1 MCIYQGRGT
10 LYYYVM
16 NIIHNKDIGTKQKA
30 LAINLDPKIYG
41 SFAEIGAGQE
51 VAANFFKAG
60 ASSGTIAKTMSAY
73 DMTFSDAIY
82 GVQQVK
88 RYVSEHRLISMLDHE
103 YGLLIERLAEQRG
116 NNTTFFAFSDTMSAL
131 NYTKTNEGHGWM
143 GVRFQLEPN
152 GQFNDVVLHVKLLD
166 NDTILQQQAVGILGV
181 NLMYACFY
189 YNEIPPVFLLS
200 LIDNLTKDRIQ
211 IDMIRF
217 EGPCFTRVDNR
228 LMSLHLVKYG
238 FSDAAVFGPDGKNQ
252 QPSEVLYKKHIVV
265 IRGRFRPIINV
276 HLDMLSNGV
285 KQFMQEPDVDKDNVM
300 VITELTLQSLKERD
314 ADENADIDEK
324 DFLDRVDILCSL
336 GQTVLISNFHE
347 YYKLVAYLSKI
358 TKLKLGV
365 VLGYPNLEYI
375 FSEEHYKDLPG
386 GILESFATLF
396 SRKVKLF
403 VYPTLRDGVIW
414 NCLRFYP
421 PPHLIDLYRY
431 LITNDKIEDIRH
443 YNESNLHVQTDI
455 VLQLIKQGV
464 EGWEQYV
471 PAEVA
476 AMIKDRHLFGYTTET
491 KVDTHIIEKID
502 EAAVKPPKV
511 V

>member
-1 MCIYQGRGT
+1 MAIGN
-10 LYYYVM
+10 L
-16 NIIHNKDIGTKQKA
+16 NIVHNTDIGTKQKA

-41 SFAEIGAGQE
+41 SFAEIGAGQD

-82 GVQQVK
+82 GVQQVR
-88 RYVSEHRLISMLDHE
+88 RYVSEQRLISMLDHE
-103 YGLLIERLAEQRG
+103 YDLLIERLAEQRG
-116 NNTTFFAFSDTMSAL
+116 STTTFFAFSDTMSAL
-131 NYTKTNEGHGWM
+131 NYSKTNEGHGWM

-152 GQFNDVVLHVKLLD
+152 GAFNDVVLHVKLLD
-166 NDTILQQQAVGILGV
+166 NDNNLQQQAVGTLGV

-189 YNEIPPVFLLS
+189 YHEVPPVFLLS
-200 LIDNLTKDRIQ
+200 LMDNLSKDSVQ

-217 EGPCFTRVDNR
+217 EGPDFAKVDNR

-238 FSDAAVFGPDGKNQ
+238 FSDAAAFGPDGKNL
-252 QPSEVLYKKHIVV
+252 QPSEILYKKHTVV

-276 HLDMLSNGV
+276 HLDMLNKGV
-285 KQFMQEPDVDKDNVM
+285 KQFMEEPDVDRKNVI
-300 VITELTLQSLKERD
+300 VITELTLQALKERN
-314 ADENADIDEK
+314 ADEDAEIDEK

-375 FSEEHYKDLPG
+375 FSEEHYQELPG

-403 VYPTLRDGVIW
+403 IYPTLRDGVIW
-414 NCLRFYP
+414 NCLRFHP
-421 PPHLIDLYRY
+421 PAHLIDLYRY
-431 LITNDKIEDIRH
+431 LIANNKIEDIRH
-443 YNESNLHVQTDI
+443 YNENNLHVQTDK
-455 VLQLIKQGV
+455 VLQLIKEGAP
-464 EGWEQYV
+464 GWEEYV

-476 AMIKDRHLFGYTTET
+476 TMIKDRHLFGYIGENNVP
-491 KVDTHIIEKID
+491 KEDT
-502 EAAVKPPKV
+502 AAAATNK
-511 V
+511 

>member
-1 MCIYQGRGT
+1 MTAIY
-10 LYYYVM
+10 
-16 NIIHNKDIGTKQKA
+16 NKDLGTKQKA

-41 SFAEIGAGQE
+41 SFAEIGAGQD

-60 ASSGTIAKTMSAY
+60 GSSGTIAKTMSAY

-82 GVQQVK
+82 GALQVR
-88 RYVSEHRLISMLDHE
+88 RYVSEARLTSMLEHE
-103 YGLLIERLAEQRG
+103 YGLLIERLATQRG
-116 NNTTFFAFSDTMSAL
+116 DSTTFFAFSDTMSAL
-131 NYTKTNEGHGWM
+131 NFHKTNEGHGWM

-152 GQFNDVVLHVKLLD
+152 GAYNDVILHVKLLD
-166 NDTILQQQAVGILGV
+166 NDNNLQQQAVGVLGV

-189 YNEIPPVFLLS
+189 YHEVPPVFLLS
-200 LIDNLTKDRIQ
+200 LIDDLSKDRIQ

-217 EGPCFTRVDNR
+217 EGPNFTNVDNR

-265 IRGRFRPIINV
+265 IRGRFRPVINV
-276 HLDMLSNGV
+276 HMDMLHTGV
-285 KQFMQEPDVDKDNVM
+285 KQFLQEPDVDHSQVV

-314 ADENADIDEK
+314 ADDSSEIDEK

-347 YYKLVAYLSKI
+347 YYKLVSYLSKI
-358 TKLKLGV
+358 TKLKMGV

-375 FSEEHYKDLPG
+375 FSEEHYQDLPG
-386 GILESFATLF
+386 GILESFAALF

-403 VYPTLRDGVIW
+403 IYPTLRDGMIM

-421 PPHLIDLYRY
+421 PSHLIDLYRY
-431 LITNDKIEDIRH
+431 LIANNKIEDIRN
-443 YNESNLHVQTDI
+443 YNEGNLNVQTDN
-455 VLQLIKQGV
+455 VLQLIKEGAD
-464 EGWEQYV
+464 GWEELV
-471 PAEVA
+471 PPEVA
-476 AMIKDRHLFGYTTET
+476 SVIKDRCLFGYPCKTET
-491 KVDTHIIEKID
+491 AKE
-502 EAAVKPPKV
+502 EVKANEPSEHTGANLHK
-511 V
+511 

>member
-1 MCIYQGRGT
+1 MTAIY
-10 LYYYVM
+10 
-16 NIIHNKDIGTKQKA
+16 NKDIGTKQKA

-41 SFAEIGAGQE
+41 SFAEIGAGQD

-60 ASSGTIAKTMSAY
+60 GSSGTIAKTMSAY

-82 GVQQVK
+82 GALQVR
-88 RYVSEHRLISMLDHE
+88 RYVSEARLTSMLEHE
-103 YGLLIERLAEQRG
+103 YGLLIERLSAQRG
-116 NNTTFFAFSDTMSAL
+116 DSTTFFAFSDTMSAL
-131 NYTKTNEGHGWM
+131 NFHKTNEGHGWM

-152 GQFNDVVLHVKLLD
+152 GAYNDVILHVKLLD
-166 NDTILQQQAVGILGV
+166 NDNNLQQQAVGVLGV

-189 YNEIPPVFLLS
+189 YHEVPPVFLLS
-200 LIDNLTKDRIQ
+200 LIDDLSKDRIQ

-217 EGPCFTRVDNR
+217 EGPNFKNVDNR

-265 IRGRFRPIINV
+265 VRGRFRPVINV
-276 HLDMLSNGV
+276 HMDMLHTGV
-285 KQFMQEPDVDKDNVM
+285 KQFLQEPDVDHSQVV

-314 ADENADIDEK
+314 ADDNSEIDEK

-347 YYKLVAYLSKI
+347 YYKLVSYLSKI
-358 TKLKLGV
+358 TKLKMGV

-375 FSEEHYKDLPG
+375 FSEEHYQDLPG

-403 VYPTLRDGVIW
+403 IYPTLRDGVIM

-431 LITNDKIEDIRH
+431 LIANNKIEDIRN
-443 YNESNLHVQTDI
+443 YNEGNLNVQTDK
-455 VLQLIKQGV
+455 VLRLIK
-464 EGWEQYV
+464 EGADGWQEYV

-476 AMIKDRHLFGYTTET
+476 SIIKDRCLFGYPCKTET
-491 KVDTHIIEKID
+491 PKEEVKAD
-502 EAAVKPPKV
+502 EPSEHTGA
-511 V
+511 

>member
-1 MCIYQGRGT
+1 ME
-10 LYYYVM
+10 
-16 NIIHNKDIGTKQKA
+16 IIHNKYIGTKQKA

-41 SFAEIGAGQE
+41 SFAEIGAGQD

-88 RYVSEHRLISMLDHE
+88 RYVSEQRLISMLDHE
-103 YGLLIERLAEQRG
+103 YGLIIERLAEQRG
-116 NNTTFFAFSDTMSAL
+116 DTSTFFAFSGTFSAL
-131 NYTKTNEGHGWM
+131 NYHKTNEGHGWM

-152 GQFNDVVLHVKLLD
+152 GVFHDVVLHVKLLD
-166 NDTILQQQAVGILGV
+166 NDNNLQQQAVGILGV

-189 YNEIPPVFLLS
+189 YHEVPTVFLLS
-200 LIDNLTKDRIQ
+200 LMDNLSKDSIQ

-217 EGPCFTRVDNR
+217 EGPQFSKVDNR
-228 LMSLHLVKYG
+228 LMSLYLVKYG
-238 FSDAAVFGPDGKNQ
+238 FSDAAVFSPQGQNL

-265 IRGRFRPIINV
+265 IRGRFRPLINV
-276 HLDMLSNGV
+276 HLDMLNTGV
-285 KQFMQEPDVDKDNVM
+285 KQFMQEPDVDKENVT
-300 VITELTLQSLKERD
+300 VITELTLQALKERNGG
-314 ADENADIDEK
+314 ENAEIDEK
-324 DFLDRVDILCSL
+324 DFLDRVDILSSL

-375 FSEEHYKDLPG
+375 FSEEHYKDLAG

-396 SRKVKLF
+396 SRNVKLF
-403 VYPTLRDGVIW
+403 IYPTQRDGIIC
-414 NCLRFYP
+414 NSLRFYP

-431 LITNDKIEDIRH
+431 LIANNKIEDIRH
-443 YNESNLHVQTDI
+443 YNENNLNVDTDN
-455 VLQLIKQGV
+455 VLQLIKQGAN
-464 EGWEQYV
+464 GWEEYV
-471 PAEVA
+471 PPEVA
-476 AMIKDRHLFGYTTET
+476 TIIKERQLFGYYHRDNTDKET
-491 KVDTHIIEKID
+491 MNITGEDLEIL
-502 EAAVKPPKV
+502 
-511 V
+511 

>member
-1 MCIYQGRGT
+1 
-10 LYYYVM
+10 M

-30 LAINLDPKIYG
+30 LAINLDPAIYG
-41 SFAEIGAGQE
+41 SFAEIGAGQD

-73 DMTFSDAIY
+73 DMVVSDAIY
-82 GVQQVK
+82 GALKVR
-88 RYVSEHRLISMLDHE
+88 RYVSEPRLIAMLDHE
-103 YGLLIERLAEQRG
+103 YGLLIERLAAQRG
-116 NNTTFFAFSDTMSAL
+116 DSTTFFAFSDTVSAL
-131 NYTKTNEGHGWM
+131 NYQKTNEGHGWM

-152 GQFNDVVLHVKLLD
+152 GAYNDVVLHVKLLD
-166 NDTILQQQAVGILGV
+166 NDNNLQQQAVGILGV
-181 NLMYACFY
+181 NLIYACFY
-189 YNEIPPVFLLS
+189 YHEVPPVFLFSLMDDLS
-200 LIDNLTKDRIQ
+200 KDRIQ

-217 EGPCFTRVDNR
+217 EGPNFTKVDNR

-238 FSDAAVFGPDGKNQ
+238 FSDAALFGPEGENL
-252 QPSEVLYKKHIVV
+252 QPSEALYKKHIVV
-265 IRGRFRPIINV
+265 IRGRFRPLINV
-276 HLDMLSNGV
+276 HLDMLNTGV
-285 KQFMQEPDVDKDNVM
+285 KQFMQESDVDKENV
-300 VITELTLQSLKERD
+300 VVVTELTLQSLKER
-314 ADENADIDEK
+314 NADQTAEIDEK

-358 TKLKLGV
+358 TKLKMGV

-403 VYPTLRDGVIW
+403 IYPTLRDGIIW

-431 LITNDKIEDIRH
+431 LIANNKIEDIRH
-443 YNESNLHVQTDI
+443 YNENNLHVETDK
-455 VLQLIKQGV
+455 VLQLIKQGAN
-464 EGWEQYV
+464 GWEDFV
-471 PAEVA
+471 PVEVA
-476 AMIKDRHLFGYTTET
+476 AMIKERRLFGFASEM
-491 KVDTHIIEKID
+491 V
-502 EAAVKPPKV
+502 PPKEDMTTTGDGTV
-511 V
+511 LDTV

>member
-1 MCIYQGRGT
+1 MST
-10 LYYYVM
+10 
-16 NIIHNKDIGTKQKA
+16 IHNTDIGTKQKA
-30 LAINLDPKIYG
+30 LAINLNPEIYG
-41 SFAEIGAGQE
+41 SFAEIGAGQD

-82 GVQQVK
+82 GVQQVR
-88 RYVSEHRLISMLDHE
+88 RYVSENRLISMLDHE
-103 YGLLIERLAEQRG
+103 YSLLIERLAAQRG
-116 NNTTFFAFSDTMSAL
+116 GTSTFFAFADTISAL
-131 NYTKTNEGHGWM
+131 NYQKTNEGHGWM

-152 GQFNDVVLHVKLLD
+152 GGYNDVVLHVKLLD
-166 NDTILQQQAVGILGV
+166 NDNNLQQQAVGVLGV

-189 YNEIPPVFLLS
+189 YNENPPIFLLS
-200 LIDNLTKDRIQ
+200 LMDELSKDRIQ

-217 EGPCFTRVDNR
+217 EGPNFSKVDNR

-238 FSDAAVFGPDGKNQ
+238 FSDTALFGPDGKNQ
-252 QPSEVLYKKHIVV
+252 QPSEVLHKRHVVV

-276 HLDMLSNGV
+276 HLDMLQTGV

-300 VITELTLQSLKERD
+300 VVTELTLQALKERN
-314 ADENADIDEK
+314 AAENAEIDEK

-403 VYPTLRDGVIW
+403 IYPTLRDGVLY

-421 PPHLIDLYRY
+421 PSHLIDLYRY
-431 LITNDKIEDIRH
+431 LIANNKIEDIRH
-443 YNESNLHVQTDI
+443 YNENNLHVQTDI
-455 VLQLIKQGV
+455 VLQMIKQGE
-464 EGWEQYV
+464 EGWEEYV

-476 AMIKDRHLFGYTTET
+476 AMIKDRCLFGYACET
-491 KVDTHIIEKID
+491 APDKEDV
-502 EAAVKPPKV
+502 AAGGDVTGKTQ
-511 V
+511 

>member
-1 MCIYQGRGT
+1 MS
-10 LYYYVM
+10 
-16 NIIHNKDIGTKQKA
+16 IIHNTDLGTKQKA

-41 SFAEIGAGQE
+41 SFAEIGAGQD

-82 GVQQVK
+82 GVQQVR
-88 RYVSEHRLISMLDHE
+88 RYVSENRLKSMLDHE

-116 NNTTFFAFSDTMSAL
+116 DSTTFFSFSDTVSAL
-131 NYTKTNEGHGWM
+131 NYHKTNEAHGWM
-143 GVRFQLEPN
+143 GVRFQLTPN
-152 GQFNDVVLHVKLLD
+152 GEYNDVVLHVKLLD
-166 NDTILQQQAVGILGV
+166 NDNNLQQQAVGVLGV

-189 YNEIPPVFLLS
+189 YHENPPVFLLS
-200 LIDNLTKDRIQ
+200 LMDDLSKDRIQ

-217 EGPCFTRVDNR
+217 EGPDFTKVDNR

-276 HLDMLSNGV
+276 HLDMLSTGV
-285 KQFMQEPDVDKDNVM
+285 KQFMQEPDVDKENVV
-300 VITELTLQSLKERD
+300 VITELTLQALKERD
-314 ADENADIDEK
+314 ADHNAEIDEK

-347 YYKLVAYLSKI
+347 YYKLVAFLSKI
-358 TKLKLGV
+358 TKLKMGV

-375 FSEEHYKDLPG
+375 FSEEHYADLPG

-403 VYPTLRDGVIW
+403 IYPTLRDGVIQ

-421 PPHLIDLYRY
+421 PAHLIDLYRY
-431 LITNDKIEDIRH
+431 LIANNKIEDIRH
-443 YNESNLHVQTDI
+443 YNENNLGVHTDI
-455 VLQLIKQGV
+455 VLNLIQQGA
-464 EGWEQYV
+464 EGWEKYV

-476 AMIKDRHLFGYTTET
+476 TMIKERCLFGYACEVEPVVPASE
-491 KVDTHIIEKID
+491 VDKKELDKSKK
-502 EAAVKPPKV
+502 A
-511 V
+511 